1 MRHRPCFLTSTMT
14 NRSDF
19 LDSAGETGSIHPIR
33 LSFQPMECKF
43 QPMEHKFQ
51 PMELKTYPLKAAQV
65 TASLNNKLQET
76 LNIRREFI
84 IFAQVFF
91 KNPYPHVRHLL
102 HRPPDTRPYRHT

>member
-14 NRSDF
+14 NRSNF
-19 LDSAGETGSIHPIR
+19 LDPAGETGSIHPIK
-33 LSFQPMECKF
+33 LSFQPMEC
-43 QPMEHKFQ
+43 KFQ

-76 LNIRREFI
+76 PNIRREFI
-84 IFAQVFF
+84 NFAQVFF
-91 KNPYPHVRHLL
+91 FFSYPHVRHLL